1 MQRRDF
7 LKGACR
13 ICLLGAAGATVMD
26 MASCSPAVGNSI
38 FRPDIVDNAVT
49 IPLALFD
56 QKNFGVISP
65 NKYPYEVAI
74 EKKEDGNFIALLLK
88 CTHYDN
94 QLTPTGN
101 GFTCAA
107 HGSKFTLDGTV
118 VKGPAEAPLKQLK
131 TTKTNT
137 DLIVNLLRVKK

>member
-13 ICLLGAAGATVMD
+13 ICLLGAAGATVVD
-26 MASCSPAVGNSI
+26 IASCSPAVGNSI
-38 FRPDIVDNAVT
+38 FKPDIVDNTVT
-49 IPLALFD
+49 VPLALFD
-56 QKNFGVISP
+56 QKSFGVISP

-74 EKKEDGNFIALLLK
+74 EKKEDGNYIALLLQ

-101 GFTCAA
+101 GFTCSL
-107 HGSKFTLDGTV
+107 HGSKFSLDGSV
-118 VKGPAEAPLKQLK
+118 LKGPAEAPLKYLK
-131 TTKTNT
+131 ITKTNT
-137 DLIVNLLRVKK
+137 DLIIGLLKIKK